1 MKKLTFKDVAPE
13 RILDY
18 DAMSKIR
25 GGMDEYG
32 EGTGTCGIKY
42 KYSWDSDYT
51 ILCNIRRDQVEAA
64 AAAMIQAGEPYWWC
78 CDSCATSSYCGSG
91 SDGY

>member
-1 MKKLTFKDVAPE
+1 MKKLTFKDVAPD

-25 GGMDEYG
+25 GGIDDEYG
-32 EGTGTCGIKY
+32 WVGGTCGIKY
-42 KYSWDSDYT
+42 T
-51 ILCNIRRDQVEAA
+51 INGVDTVVCNLSQDKVFEIAED
-64 AAAMIQAGEPYWWC
+64 AMRSNVPYWWC
-78 CDSCATSSYCGSG
+78 CDSCSTSSYCGNG